1 MISRSSVSTTGNVP
15 VPERA
20 GTVRRFFS
28 ALYLMTLD
36 RHIRCLV
43 PAVLLSA
50 ALLAGCEDP
59 GTGTLDPRGNP
70 PFLKDAAVTPDSINL
85 GSLTPGPSGL
95 LAIALATVRVTDPDR
110 GGVLTATVE
119 VYPLANEPP
128 RASAALRDDGVAPDA
143 TAGDGIYSARVQFQV
158 TESDA
163 GRFRVRFSAVD
174 ELGLRGNAIER
185 PLVLARPKPN
195 SPPVLSALIAPDTV
209 TLPATGSSL
218 ITMSVAVSDSDGYGD
233 IRDVYFRNLDS
244 PSNPTQRFF
253 LKDDGGAGT
262 PSSGDATA
270 GDGRFTIIIQLP
282 NTTPRRD
289 YHFAFQA
296 NDAQGDT
303 SATLLHVLTVR

>member
-1 MISRSSVSTTGNVP
+1 MSP

-28 ALYLMTLD
+28 ALHLMPLY
-36 RHIRCLV
+36 RHIRFIV
-43 PAVLLSA
+43 PGALLSA
-50 ALLAGCEDP
+50 AILAGCEDP
-59 GTGTLDPRGNP
+59 GTGTLDPRGNA
-70 PFLKDAAVTPDSINL
+70 PFLKEAAVTPDSINL
-85 GSLTPGPSGL
+85 GSLPPGPSGL
-95 LAIALATVRVTDPDR
+95 LAVAIATVRVTDPDQ
-110 GGVLTATVE
+110 GGVLTAAVE

-128 RASAALRDDGVAPDA
+128 LASTALHDDGVAPDA
-143 TAGDGIYSARVQFQV
+143 NARDGIYSARIQFPV

-163 GRFRVRFSAVD
+163 GRYRVRFSAVD
-174 ELGLRGNAIER
+174 ELGLRGNVIER
-185 PLVLARPKPN
+185 PLVLTRPKPN
-195 SPPVLSALIAPDTV
+195 SPPVLSALVAPDTV
-209 TLPATGSSL
+209 TLPTSGSSL

-253 LKDDGGAGT
+253 LKDDGGTGT
-262 PSSGDATA
+262 PSSGDVVA

>member
-28 ALYLMTLD
+28 ALYPMTPD
-36 RHIRCLV
+36 RHIRFIV
-43 PAVLLSA
+43 PGVLLLA

-95 LAIALATVRVTDPDR
+95 LAVALATVRVTDPDQ

-128 RASAALRDDGVAPDA
+128 RASTALHDDGIAPDA
-143 TAGDGIYSARVQFQV
+143 NAGDGIYSARVQFQV

-174 ELGLRGNAIER
+174 DLGLRGNTVER
-185 PLVLARPKPN
+185 SLLLARPKEN
-195 SPPVLSALIAPDTV
+195 APPELSALIAPDTV
-209 TLPATGSSL
+209 TLPATGSL
-218 ITMSVAVSDSDGYGD
+218 LVTMSVVVTDSDGYGD
-233 IRDVYFRNLDS
+233 IRDVYFRSLNSSD
-244 PSNPTQRFF
+244 PTRRFF

-262 PSSGDATA
+262 PSSGDTVA
-270 GDGRFTIIIQLP
+270 GDGRFSIIVQLP
-282 NTTPRRD
+282 STTPRRD
-289 YHFAFQA
+289 YTFAFQA
-296 NDAQGDT
+296 SDAPGDT